1 MRFQVLSSG
10 SKGNLTYI
18 ETDNTNILLDA
29 GISKKEIVERSD
41 IELSKIDAIFI
52 THEHVDHVKYLEQL
66 ARFTGA
72 PIYISELSFK
82 KLYPKYIK
90 TLDGLKVK
98 FIEANKQIKINDL
111 TVLSLNLQHDSDCC
125 YGYIFVSNGKSLA
138 YCTDTG
144 FIPLPYIDILKKVD
158 GLIIEANHDVEM
170 LMNSAR
176 PWYLKN
182 RILSIHGHMSNQICG
197 EILNKIISAKK
208 VKVVVLAHLS
218 EECNTEELAMDTV
231 IENIDSTYLPEF
243 FIAKQ
248 HSALQIIEV

>member
-41 IELSKIDAIFI
+41 IDLSKIDAIFV

-98 FIEANKQIKINDL
+98 FIEAN
-111 TVLSLNLQHDSDCC
+111 NL
-125 YGYIFVSNGKSLA
+125 
-138 YCTDTG
+138 
-144 FIPLPYIDILKKVD
+144 
-158 GLIIEANHDVEM
+158 
-170 LMNSAR
+170 
-176 PWYLKN
+176 
-182 RILSIHGHMSNQICG
+182 
-197 EILNKIISAKK
+197 
-208 VKVVVLAHLS
+208 
-218 EECNTEELAMDTV
+218 
-231 IENIDSTYLPEF
+231 ENITICWN
-243 FIAKQ
+243 IAFD
-248 HSALQIIEV
+248 